1 MKKDKDLRVGLI
13 SQAPFPIGNVSTMR
27 YSSYMKTLANNG
39 TYSYVL
45 IYCPTRM
52 AAHIK
57 QASGTYD
64 NIEFQYSTLIT
75 WKKYNLLNKVYYL
88 FKGLF
93 NSISYLNSK
102 NLSTLILYGDNSF
115 TVTLFYWLYTRLTK
129 KRFIGDRSELP
140 SKNERKSKSKMFI
153 YGLKQKMFD
162 GMIIMTKQLMK
173 FYSQYSK
180 RDDFLFFLPMTI
192 DPTRFDGLQKE
203 KQDKPY
209 IAVVFGT
216 HNRDGLLETLMSF
229 DLYCKKGGQYDL
241 WLIGD
246 YENMPNKRELDVQYE
261 SSKNKERIHI
271 LGKLPNDSV
280 PKVLY
285 NASMLL
291 TTPNLY
297 VSGGFPTKLGEYM
310 LSGVPIVATKVGE
323 LLDYI
328 EPNVD
333 MLMSNPKDYES
344 ISNNLLVLER
354 DVSFAH
360 KLSINAR
367 KKAQKVFCANSYIE
381 TLSSFLLE

>member
-129 KRFIGDRSELP
+129 NVLSEIEA
-140 SKNERKSKSKMFI
+140 N
-153 YGLKQKMFD
+153 YHQKMKENRSLKCLF
-162 GMIIMTKQLMK
+162 MASNKKCLM
-173 FYSQYSK
+173 
-180 RDDFLFFLPMTI
+180 
-192 DPTRFDGLQKE
+192 
-203 KQDKPY
+203 
-209 IAVVFGT
+209 V
-216 HNRDGLLETLMSF
+216 
-229 DLYCKKGGQYDL
+229 
-241 WLIGD
+241 
-246 YENMPNKRELDVQYE
+246 
-261 SSKNKERIHI
+261 
-271 LGKLPNDSV
+271 
-280 PKVLY
+280 
-285 NASMLL
+285 
-291 TTPNLY
+291 
-297 VSGGFPTKLGEYM
+297 
-310 LSGVPIVATKVGE
+310 
-323 LLDYI
+323 
-328 EPNVD
+328 
-333 MLMSNPKDYES
+333 
-344 ISNNLLVLER
+344 
-354 DVSFAH
+354 
-360 KLSINAR
+360 
-367 KKAQKVFCANSYIE
+367 
-381 TLSSFLLE
+381 